1 MRFVKGAL
9 VPMNA
14 LAKSKIIATLV
25 IEVCT
30 TCILYFSAIKQ
41 LLTA

>member
-14 LAKSKIIATLV
+14 QAMSKIPGTLV
-25 IEVCT
+25 IKVRT
-30 TCILYFSAIKQ
+30 TCIPYFSAIRQ
-41 LLTA
+41 LLRA